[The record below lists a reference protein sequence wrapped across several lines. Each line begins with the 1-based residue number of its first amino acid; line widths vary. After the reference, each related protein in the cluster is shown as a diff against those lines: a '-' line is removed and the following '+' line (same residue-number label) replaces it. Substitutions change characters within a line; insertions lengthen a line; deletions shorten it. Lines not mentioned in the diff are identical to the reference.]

1 VLCEIVAEELE
12 GRGHSFAALVYSV
25 PTSAPQIALMNQ
37 LELLRLAVAEC
48 ELQFPGKPHLTS
60 NDVLV
65 DSTANTMV
73 NDEVPTYKGLGK

>member
-1 VLCEIVAEELE
+1 
-12 GRGHSFAALVYSV
+12 
-25 PTSAPQIALMNQ
+25 MNQ